1 MLANLVIVFF
11 FISGNEP
18 NTSDY
23 TELVKTTST
32 ESTHNIIYSIIRMK
46 DVLSGGERERG
57 EKEINSTT
65 LRKCSEKDTNEI
77 LTDNRYGRTSF
88 HCQYHKGSKWN

>member
-1 MLANLVIVFF
+1 
-11 FISGNEP
+11 
-18 NTSDY
+18 
-23 TELVKTTST
+23 
-32 ESTHNIIYSIIRMK
+32 MK

-77 LTDNRYGRTSF
+77 LSDNRYGHLFIDSTTKEASGIRRWLGTEQLTLNTI
-88 HCQYHKGSKWN
+88 HPITALV

>member
-1 MLANLVIVFF
+1 MNQTVLITLNWLKQPRAKVRTI
-11 FISGNEP
+11 
-18 NTSDY
+18 Y
-23 TELVKTTST
+23 
-32 ESTHNIIYSIIRMK
+32 IIYSIIRMK

-77 LTDNRYGRTSF
+77 LSDNRYGHLFIDSTTKEVSGIRRWLELNNE
-88 HCQYHKGSKWN
+88 H